1 MAKTSVLERNKKRE
15 RLVKKFQEKRNE
27 LKKRVSNTKL
37 SLEDRMAAQAQLTKL
52 PRNSSPVRI
61 KKRCS
66 QTGRARGYYGFFGVS
81 RIVLRELA
89 SNGLLPGVKKAS
101 W

>member
-1 MAKTSVLERNKKRE
+1 MAKTSVIERNKKRE
-15 RLVKKFQEKRNE
+15 VLVKKFQEKRNE

-52 PRNSSPVRI
+52 PRNSSPVRV

-66 QTGRARGYYGFFGVS
+66 QTGRARGYMGFFGVS

>member
-1 MAKTSVLERNKKRE
+1 MAKTSVIERNKKRE
-15 RLVKKFQEKRNE
+15 ALVKKFQEKRNE
-27 LKKRVSNTKL
+27 LKKRVSDTKL
-37 SLEDRMAAQAQLTKL
+37 SLEDRMAAQAQLSKL
-52 PRNSSPVRI
+52 PKNSSPVRV
-61 KKRCS
+61 KNRCS
-66 QTGRARGYYGFFGVS
+66 QTGRARGYMGFFGVS

>member
-1 MAKTSVLERNKKRE
+1 MAKTSVIERNKKRMQLVQQYKE
-15 RLVKKFQEKRNE
+15 RRSA
-27 LKKRVSNTKL
+27 LKKQVSDIKL
-37 SLEDRMAAQAQLTKL
+37 SLEERMAAQALLDKL
-52 PRNSSPVRI
+52 PKNSSSVRV

-66 QTGRARGYYGFFGVS
+66 QTGRARGYMGFFGVS

-89 SNGLLPGVKKAS
+89 HAGILPGVKKAS

>member
-1 MAKTSVLERNKKRE
+1 MAKTSVIERNKKRE
-15 RLVKKFQEKRNE
+15 ALVKKFQEKRNE

-37 SLEDRMAAQAQLTKL
+37 SLQERMAAQALLTKL
-52 PRNSSPVRI
+52 PKNSSSVRV
-61 KKRCS
+61 KNRCS
-66 QTGRARGYYGFFGVS
+66 QTGRARGYMGFFGVS

>member
-1 MAKTSVLERNKKRE
+1 MAKTSVIERNKKRE
-15 RLVKKFQEKRNE
+15 LLVKKFQEKRNE

-37 SLEDRMAAQAQLTKL
+37 SLQDRMEAQAELAKL

-66 QTGRARGYYGFFGVS
+66 QTGRARGYMGFFGVS

>member
-1 MAKTSVLERNKKRE
+1 MAKTSVIERNKKRE

-27 LKKRVSNTKL
+27 LKARVCNTKL
-37 SLEDRMAAQAQLTKL
+37 SLEDRIAAQAELTKL
-52 PRNSSPVRI
+52 PRNSSATRI
-61 KKRCS
+61 KKRCL
-66 QTGRARGYYGFFGVS
+66 QTGRARGYIGFFGVS

>member
-1 MAKTSVLERNKKRE
+1 MAKTSVIERNKKRDRLIAQYKE
-15 RLVKKFQEKRNE
+15 RREA
-27 LKKRVSNTKL
+27 LKQQVVNTKL
-37 SLEDRMAAQAQLTKL
+37 SLDERMAAQALLTKL
-52 PRNSSPVRI
+52 PANSSAVRY

-66 QTGRARGYYGFFGVS
+66 QTGRARGYMGFFGVS

-89 SNGLLPGVKKAS
+89 HAGILPGVKKAS

>member
-1 MAKTSVLERNKKRE
+1 MAKTSVIERNKKRE

-27 LKKRVSNTKL
+27 LKKRVVNVKL
-37 SLEDRMAAQAQLTKL
+37 SLKERMAAQAELTKL
-52 PRNSSPVRI
+52 PRNSSATRI
-61 KKRCS
+61 KHRCS
-66 QTGRARGYYGFFGVS
+66 QTGRARGYIGFFGVS

>member
-1 MAKTSVLERNKKRE
+1 MAKTSVIERNKKRE

-27 LKKRVSNTKL
+27 LKKRVVDTKL
-37 SLEDRMAAQAQLTKL
+37 SLKDRMAAQAELTKL
-52 PRNSSPVRI
+52 PRNSSATRI

-66 QTGRARGYYGFFGVS
+66 QTGRARGFIGFFGVS